1 MTNFD
6 AGLLADRTPLPSG
19 LDSRLLRHFTF
30 LIEVDKL
37 KTVLRA
43 SPLAAADRREND
55 AEHSWHLALMVL
67 AANVRAQQR
76 NAKQAP
82 GAARRHQARPRQPR
96 LRS

>member
-1 MTNFD
+1 MWD
-6 AGLLADRTPLPSG
+6 AVQED
-19 LDSRLLRHFTF
+19 
-30 LIEVDKL
+30 LIMAK
-37 KTVLRA
+37 
-43 SPLAAADRREND
+43 N
-55 AEHSWHLALMVL
+55 LALMAL